1 VGDGAFVFGWPNW
14 ANFNKAISAFL
25 LAPLEFAGAGDML
38 KQVISQL
45 CCAPVELDHRL
56 INNREAQRSFDMV
69 ASCQEAVPLVL
80 STTFRLQEP
89 ADHPRGERRCGSEV
103 TLGRR

>member
-14 ANFNKAISAFL
+14 ANCNKAISAFL

-56 INNREAQRSFDMV
+56 IVSNS
-69 ASCQEAVPLVL
+69 S
-80 STTFRLQEP
+80 
-89 ADHPRGERRCGSEV
+89 RGYHFYSEV
-103 TLGRR
+103 GTRLKFVGFNEVVPVRVATDIFSRIGLTTCLSDP